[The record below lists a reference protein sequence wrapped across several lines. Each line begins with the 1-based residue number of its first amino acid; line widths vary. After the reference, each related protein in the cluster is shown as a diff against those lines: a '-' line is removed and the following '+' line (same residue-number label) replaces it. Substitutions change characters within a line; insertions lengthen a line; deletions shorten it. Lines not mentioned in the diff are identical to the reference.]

1 MVGASKMGRLARRNL
16 FHVKVRLAVIPDAHP
31 VRADADHHS
40 VWAVP
45 RVHDHDIEPHRS
57 FERGSVDG
65 FPQGRPF
72 RYRAQF
78 FRAGQRAYVAAEAD
92 GTHKCGGRVIR
103 ILGKKNIRTDEPPE
117 HVDTKILTTLWS
129 WIPVGNCL

>member
-1 MVGASKMGRLARRNL
+1 MGRLARRNL
-16 FHVKVRLAVIPDAHP
+16 FHVKVRLAVIPDGHL
-31 VRADADHHS
+31 VRAGADHHS

-45 RVHDHDIEPHRS
+45 RVLDHEIEQHRS
-57 FERGSVDG
+57 FERGSGDG
-65 FPQGRPF
+65 FPWGRLF

-92 GTHKCGGRVIR
+92 GPHKCGGRVIR
-103 ILGKKNIRTDEPPE
+103 ILGKKNIRTDEPSE
-117 HVDTKILTTLWS
+117 HVDTKILKTLWS